1 MKVYN
6 KKAKEVYYKTGTFT
20 IDHSMTFAD
29 LCEYYFK
36 KRRTV
41 RKSTS
46 LQNDMYSLKK
56 FESLND
62 MPIFMIK
69 PDDIKEILDEM
80 ERAGNKPSYINKI
93 HATISKVFLFAI
105 DEELV
110 YVNPMKNVPKYERP
124 DELLP
129 EMQYWTYD
137 EFSTFIQ
144 AVDKVQDL
152 EHYLLFNFLYFMGCR
167 KGEAIALKWE
177 DINFVTGVVRIYKT
191 ITQQLRGCNFKLT
204 PPKTKN
210 SVRSIKMPSQLSEML
225 KERYDQ
231 VRLDPL
237 FSPNDFVFGGKRPIG
252 LKNVGIKFRDYAIA
266 AGVKTIRIHDLRH
279 SHASLLINNGAN
291 IKAISSRLGDNVD
304 TVLSVYTH
312 LFQETEDEL
321 VRIIEKVTG
330 AGE

>member
-1 MKVYN
+1 
-6 KKAKEVYYKTGTFT
+6 
-20 IDHSMTFAD
+20 
-29 LCEYYFK
+29 
-36 KRRTV
+36 
-41 RKSTS
+41 
-46 LQNDMYSLKK
+46 
-56 FESLND
+56 
-62 MPIFMIK
+62 
-69 PDDIKEILDEM
+69 
-80 ERAGNKPSYINKI
+80 
-93 HATISKVFLFAI
+93 
-105 DEELV
+105 
-110 YVNPMKNVPKYERP
+110 
-124 DELLP
+124 
-129 EMQYWTYD
+129 
-137 EFSTFIQ
+137 
-144 AVDKVQDL
+144 
-152 EHYLLFNFLYFMGCR
+152 
-167 KGEAIALKWE
+167 
-177 DINFVTGVVRIYKT
+177 
-191 ITQQLRGCNFKLT
+191 
-204 PPKTKN
+204 
-210 SVRSIKMPSQLSEML
+210 MPSQLSEML